1 METIVKQAREV
12 GTSAGVLLPRGWLNK
27 QVVVTL
33 FEPSKEKIAQD
44 ILACL
49 FKQDLNE
56 EIKGIYLFGSYARG
70 DFDFNSDIDVL
81 VITEKTNKLVNYNN
95 YEILLVS
102 ESSFLKNLPNNLNR
116 LSILK
121 EIKVIFNKGLIEKY
135 KHKKYKFNT
144 IFFSHTDQTPWA
156 EKFLKQIIRNN
167 KWHIVYLDD
176 FTVILTKDKN
186 VKPIIKTDYSDIKSL
201 IRLAHF
207 FQNTN
212 FADQE
217 IIIYQKILNLNP
229 TFCPALY
236 GLALKLQSR
245 NDPSFAIFLNK
256 FQNNQNAN
264 YCD

>member
-144 IFFSHTDQTPWA
+144 KKALLEI
-156 EKFLKQIIRNN
+156 ERIIKINEDAVKMCKEN
-167 KWHIVYLDD
+167 KANVPDGIVYSIVLR
-176 FTVILTKDKN
+176 LRELYL
-186 VKPIIKTDYSDIKSL
+186 IKCLFS
-201 IRLAHF
+201 
-207 FQNTN
+207 
-212 FADQE
+212 
-217 IIIYQKILNLNP
+217 
-229 TFCPALY
+229 
-236 GLALKLQSR
+236 
-245 NDPSFAIFLNK
+245 NK
-256 FQNNQNAN
+256 VYN
-264 YCD
+264 